1 MRKTKAQAHLITNMG
16 RGQEHYRLG
25 APPLGRLLI
34 ATAGVAAAVGCS
46 FLTGQTFVY
55 YLIGL
60 AVVCTLAS
68 LVALTGAEHPIPL
81 VALTLSVLL
90 LVATGLTKASTVDIA
105 GRVTAKWN
113 EDFGWWASLLVHP
126 GFLILLA
133 CVVLSLSFGAI
144 IKIVRVVSNL
154 IVMVVGGL
162 PLLLGVGMV
171 LLLLRLG
178 VWAAVGAWALTLITA
193 LTAASL
199 RLDGASDQQEVVVED
214 RSWPCVQLWNK
225 YLAWFDEESGRGGP
239 LGAFRLLEP
248 PTDVM
253 DQRDGVSPV
262 GWEATVVCPP
272 ASKGAEV
279 VRAASSQIATTMQV
293 SPADIEVIQTSNHA
307 RPLLRVIH
315 RSVLAGGSVP
325 WTSGGVDESVGTIEL
340 GTYADGMRSKYQL
353 WEANGQTWHGWFC
366 GGTGSGKSTA
376 MHGLLGRA
384 LGTGQVVLDLTA
396 IGGGSMY
403 AWRDRS
409 FRYGDTVADA
419 ELALERGV
427 AVMDARSRAA
437 ADIEWWDARAEKMRR
452 GRDPLPPGAEW
463 PIYWVVIDEFPRL
476 KQAGRPSTAKGA
488 PPSASANFK
497 RIAAEGRKWRVALLV
512 ASQGATLKET
522 WWDDSAIRENVRQ
535 GNVAV
540 FRGSRGSA
548 SLALDGIEVAAGIG
562 DIPPGVGGTGYII
575 SKASQRSM
583 LSRVDWVAD
592 DDDRPKLVPSS
603 FEVADL
609 VESAKPNFVDLR
621 AIGEAERS
629 AAARAA

>member
-16 RGQEHYRLG
+16 RGQRHYRLG

-34 ATAGVAAAVGCS
+34 ATAGVAAAIGCS
-46 FLTGQTFVY
+46 FLTGPTFGW
-55 YLIGL
+55 YLTGL
-60 AVVCTLAS
+60 VVTGVLAS
-68 LVALTGAEHPIPL
+68 GAAIVSGSYPIPL
-81 VALTLSVLL
+81 ITVLL
-90 LVATGLTKASTVDIA
+90 SILAPVASILTRGVTIPSIA
-105 GRVTAKWN
+105 IPSGAVV
-113 EDFGWWASLLVHP
+113 LLC
-126 GFLILLA
+126 LILAALIVDHRA
-133 CVVLSLSFGAI
+133 TVLHVIIGAIPKLIAPALGGAVVLWVLSMGTYGAI
-144 IKIVRVVSNL
+144 
-154 IVMVVGGL
+154 
-162 PLLLGVGMV
+162 
-171 LLLLRLG
+171 
-178 VWAAVGAWALTLITA
+178 GAWVLTLITA

-214 RSWPCVQLWNK
+214 QSWPCVQLWNK
-225 YLAWFDEESGRGGP
+225 YLAWFDEESGKGGP

-315 RSVLAGGSVP
+315 RSVLSGGSVP
-325 WTSGGVDESVGTIEL
+325 WTSGGVDLAAGTIEL

-409 FRYGDTVADA
+409 FRYGTTVADA

-488 PPSASANFK
+488 PPTASANFK

-522 WWDDSAIRENVRQ
+522 WWDDSTIRENVRQ

-592 DDDRPKLVPSS
+592 DDDRPEFVPSS